1 MTAVEST
8 LVVVLGVFTAAACAG
23 TCFGTAHGA
32 EAPVADNASPGACGA
47 AIARLETALNEAR
60 AHGHVVANAPE
71 SISAM
76 LHHQPTRDSVAK
88 AELDSVKTI
97 EASLATARD
106 LRSRRKRLECIS
118 LLAKVVLPVGIR

>member
-23 TCFGTAHGA
+23 TCGTARGA
-32 EAPVADNASPGACGA
+32 EAPVADNSSPGACGA
-47 AIARLETALNEAR
+47 SIARLEAALNEAR
-60 AHGHVVANAPE
+60 THGHVVANAPE

-88 AELDSVKTI
+88 AELDSVERI

-106 LRSRRKRLECIS
+106 LLSRRKRSECIS
-118 LLAKVVLPVGIR
+118 LLARIALPVGIR